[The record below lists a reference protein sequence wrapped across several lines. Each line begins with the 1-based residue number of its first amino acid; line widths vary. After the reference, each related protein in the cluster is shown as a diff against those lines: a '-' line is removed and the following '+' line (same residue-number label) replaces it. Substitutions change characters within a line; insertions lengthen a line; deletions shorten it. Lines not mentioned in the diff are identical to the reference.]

1 MKVLKNSIR
10 ESMYMG
16 WDMFIVSF
24 IFVIDS
30 LFVAKLISGY
40 NIEYKYILM
49 DEVSNYYQTNY
60 LNKVPNTYKTV
71 PQIFIDNKFIGGYS
85 DLEPII
91 NKK

>member
-1 MKVLKNSIR
+1 MKIIIFGKDTCSFCIKSKTLLDKN
-10 ESMYMG
+10 
-16 WDMFIVSF
+16 
-24 IFVIDS
+24 
-30 LFVAKLISGY
+30 

-49 DEVSNYYQTNY
+49 DEVSTYYQTNY

>member
-1 MKVLKNSIR
+1 MKI
-10 ESMYMG
+10 
-16 WDMFIVSF
+16 I
-24 IFVIDS
+24 IFGKDTCCFCIKSKELLDNN
-30 LFVAKLISGY
+30 

-49 DEVSNYYQTNY
+49 NEVSPYYQTNY

>member
-1 MKVLKNSIR
+1 MKIIIFGKDTCYFCLKSKELLDKN
-10 ESMYMG
+10 
-16 WDMFIVSF
+16 
-24 IFVIDS
+24 
-30 LFVAKLISGY
+30 

-49 DEVSNYYQTNY
+49 NEVSNYYQTNY
-60 LNKVPNTYKTV
+60 LNKVPITYKTV

>member
-1 MKVLKNSIR
+1 MKIIIFGKDTCCFCLKSKELLDNN
-10 ESMYMG
+10 
-16 WDMFIVSF
+16 
-24 IFVIDS
+24 
-30 LFVAKLISGY
+30 

-49 DEVSNYYQTNY
+49 DEVSAYYQTNY

>member
-1 MKVLKNSIR
+1 MKIIIFGKDTCCFCLKSKELLTNN
-10 ESMYMG
+10 
-16 WDMFIVSF
+16 
-24 IFVIDS
+24 
-30 LFVAKLISGY
+30 

-49 DEVSNYYQTNY
+49 DKVSAYYQTNY
-60 LNKVPNTYKTV
+60 LNKVPITYKTV

>member
-1 MKVLKNSIR
+1 MKIIIFGKDTCYFCLKSKELLDEN
-10 ESMYMG
+10 
-16 WDMFIVSF
+16 
-24 IFVIDS
+24 
-30 LFVAKLISGY
+30 